1 MRYSMAKV
9 VESELIEVFALRMR
23 EARQQLGI
31 SQEELAHRADLD
43 RTYISGCE
51 RRLRNPS
58 LISIEK
64 IASALGVTA
73 SVLLE
78 GNDAA

>member
-64 IASALGVTA
+64 IAGALGVPA
-73 SVLLE
+73 SVLFE
-78 GNDAA
+78 DRSNS